1 MVLIIVILPLLL
13 LAPLLFL
20 AGGEFRDQYREARL
34 GKGHM
39 ITQQLRQHIDV
50 VAPFVASVRDVPGLD
65 RFLRDSI
72 SGQPELAFAALVR
85 GDGIIVLHSTPGMVG
100 QMLVALDTPDTQ
112 VQQMTVPQYGD
123 VHLVFRRMTRRD
135 ISGQQLYGVVGA
147 YSQIIDPPWLPWLA
161 VAGTLILAL
170 ILLVLLQ
177 VFMRRAVL
185 KPLEELAEGAAI
197 VGAGD
202 LAFEIDSRRTDEI
215 GFLARAFNDMGG
227 RLRHLV
233 TTLEQQVESRTAA
246 LARRNQQLEAVS
258 LVAREAVTIQDLP
271 TLLETTVGAISRQFG
286 YYHAG
291 IFWIDQSEQWAV
303 LRAASSEGGRRMLE
317 RGHRLRV
324 GQQGL
329 VGSVAAT
336 AQPRIALDVG
346 EDAVWFDNPDLP
358 ETRSEI
364 ALPLVDVGNHV
375 VGVLDVQSTEV
386 SAFSEPDIEILQLL
400 ADQVSVALRNAQL
413 IEETRGTLAELEF
426 VQQDYRRDGWAR
438 VMSRRQVQA
447 YEYDGVLVEPV
458 LPLPVP
464 TSLTS
469 GNSLQHNSSDS
480 TTVMEPMQYRDQ
492 TIGMLTLSDPN
503 RVWTEEELTLI
514 RSVTDQVATALETAR
529 LFEETQRTARQQA
542 LLNAVLQT
550 AAMTLD
556 PDQALE
562 EIAGILARGLAMAV
576 GVFTFPRGMARST
589 SGITSA
595 SQEVRLQA
603 FVLPGGEKLLDPG
616 IIYTLPSDLQIF
628 FHGLTE
634 PELGKILP
642 MGEVQTLT
650 ESYDLER
657 VLYVPIRT
665 ATAQAGFL
673 ALIRQQED
681 VLLDPDTRTLARNL
695 AGQVAVVLEN
705 LHLLE
710 ETQRRSAELQLLYE
724 VSLRFGQVLEP
735 EATERL
741 VVDQAQELL
750 VADGAAFLRYS
761 ESRADGSDAA
771 LQCVS
776 ALGPLES
783 YRGASFNLGEGLP
796 GTVLLERRVVQT
808 EDYSTVVPQ
817 RVVPQRVVPNAWAQP
832 QDLVP
837 GSYAGG
843 NHAAPALGP
852 ALGIPLTAARGVIG
866 VLLVTRQRG
875 ALPFDAVVS
884 RLAELF
890 AAQAT
895 VALENARL
903 YQESARRA
911 RDLQQLYEAGLSM
924 IGMREVEA
932 VLNTGAEWAMRLLGV
947 QRTRVFFWERN
958 NGLRSTP
965 LPFSGFAAEDP
976 RFAAPETLTLPRPGG
991 VTDEVRAGGRPVIIN
1006 RPAEGSRIAPALV
1019 DLGLVAQVA
1028 VPLRLGAEIVGVLF
1042 ANSTTA
1048 GYFTE
1053 EIVRLLEFLGSQL
1066 ATSAQNALQFD
1077 QLQQTLGVV
1086 ELQSRYRDAVAQATA
1101 QLAERG
1107 TESMPAVLQLLG
1119 EVLET
1124 GEAQYCD
1131 LRSEGT
1137 GVYWE
1142 VGARWTPSAGA
1153 TDGAAAGSA
1162 GSGSSKW
1169 RLDGFPEW
1177 LPALR
1182 TQGIV
1187 RVDASRAST
1196 VEQQA
1201 LEALD
1206 FRSLLLIAV
1215 PSDASA
1221 PNFMAFG
1228 DSLREREWRP
1238 EELISVQ
1245 TVAAALSSTLARE
1258 RLFREVQTALAE
1270 TEVLYEAGGAL
1281 NAAQTYAQI
1290 LDVMRQ
1296 YTALGSG
1303 AHVAAILLYDR
1314 PWTERQRP
1322 TNAMLAA
1329 RWAIAPDVDL
1339 SMLARGNTLAM
1350 LEPYLQRDRIHVITD
1365 VEREIDETAQATAPA
1380 YHFFQRS
1387 LQARTVVLTP
1397 LLVGGQAIG
1406 TFMAAFGTV
1415 TRLTEEEQRR
1425 LTTLTGQAAVAIQ
1438 NIYQLEATAA
1448 RARREQLIREI
1459 GDQIQAAP
1467 DVQSVLQT
1475 AARELGRALGTPR
1488 AVVRLGGVGTARR
1501 KKPTGELSPQAREE
1515 SDDEAAAE
1523 AEE

>member
-1 MVLIIVILPLLL
+1 MRGKGLSLRWQMVLIIVILSLLL
-13 LAPLLFL
+13 LTPLLFL
-20 AGGEFRDQYREARL
+20 AGGEFRNQYREARL

-50 VAPFVASVRDVPGLD
+50 VAPFIASVRDLPGLD

-100 QMLVALDTPDTQ
+100 QVLVDLNVPDTQ
-112 VQQMTVPQYGD
+112 ELQLTVPQYGD
-123 VHLVFRRMTRRD
+123 LHLVVRRMTRMD

-147 YSQIIDPPWLPWLA
+147 YSQVIDPPWLPWLS
-161 VAGTLILAL
+161 VAGTLLLAL

-185 KPLEELAEGAAI
+185 KPLEQLAEGAAI

-202 LAFEIDSRRTDEI
+202 LAFEIDSRRNDEI
-215 GFLARAFNDMGG
+215 GFLARAFNNMGG
-227 RLRHLV
+227 RLRQMV

-258 LVAREAVTIQDLP
+258 LVAREAVIIQDLP
-271 TLLETTVGAISRQFG
+271 TLLETTVSAISRQFG

-291 IFWIDQSEQWAV
+291 IFWIDQSAEWAV
-303 LRAASSEGGRRMLE
+303 LRAASSEGGRRMLA

-329 VGSVAAT
+329 VGTVAAT

-364 ALPLVDVGNHV
+364 ALPLLDVGHQV

-386 SAFSEPDIEILQLL
+386 SAFSAADIEILQLL

-413 IEETRGTLAELEF
+413 IEQTQGTLAELEF
-426 VQQDYRRDGWAR
+426 IQQDYRRDGWSR

-464 TSLTS
+464 AQL
-469 GNSLQHNSSDS
+469 LDASSSQLSVVDS
-480 TTVMEPMQYRDQ
+480 ATVMEPMRYRDQ
-492 TIGMLTLSDPN
+492 TIGMLTLSDPD
-503 RVWTEEELTLI
+503 RAWTEEELTLI

-562 EIAGILARGLAMAV
+562 EIAGILSRGLAMAV
-576 GVFTFPRGMARST
+576 GVFTFPRGMARVT
-589 SGITSA
+589 AGTA
-595 SQEVRLQA
+595 AQAQEVRLQA
-603 FVLPGGEKLLDPG
+603 FVLPAGEKLLDPG
-616 IIYTLPSDLQIF
+616 ALYTLPTDLQIF

-634 PELGKILP
+634 PELGKLLP
-642 MGEVQTLT
+642 MGEVQLLT
-650 ESYDLER
+650 ENYDLER

-673 ALIRQQED
+673 ALIRQQQD
-681 VLLDPDTRTLARNL
+681 VLLDPDTRALARNL

-724 VSLRFGQVLEP
+724 VSLRFGQVLDP

-741 VVDQAQELL
+741 VADQAQELL
-750 VADGAAFLRYS
+750 VADGAAFFRYS
-761 ESRADGSDAA
+761 ETKGE
-771 LQCVS
+771 LQCMS
-776 ALGPLES
+776 ALGTLES
-783 YRGASFNLGEGLP
+783 YQGTSSKPGEGLP
-796 GTVLLERRVVQT
+796 GAAFMERRVIQT
-808 EDYSTVVPQ
+808 GETT
-817 RVVPQRVVPNAWAQP
+817 
-832 QDLVP
+832 L
-837 GSYAGG
+837 GSQLQG
-843 NHAAPALGP
+843 PAMPVLGP
-852 ALGIPLTAARGVIG
+852 ALGIPLMAARGFIG
-866 VLLVTRQRG
+866 TLVVTRQRG
-875 ALPFDAVVS
+875 ALPFDAVAS

-932 VLNTGAEWAMRLLGV
+932 VLNTGADWALRLLGV
-947 QRTRVFFWERN
+947 QRTRVFFWQHGN
-958 NGLRSTP
+958 AS
-965 LPFSGFAAEDP
+965 PFSGFAAEEP
-976 RFAAPETLTLPRPGG
+976 RFAGPETMTLPRPGG
-991 VTDEVRAGGRPVIIN
+991 VTDEVRGSGRSVIIN
-1006 RPAEGSRIAPALV
+1006 RLDEAMASSPPRIASPLL

-1042 ANSTTA
+1042 ANSSRV

-1053 EIVRLLEFLGSQL
+1053 ETVRLLEFLGSQL
-1066 ATSAQNALQFD
+1066 ATSAQNALQFG
-1077 QLQQTLGVV
+1077 QLQQTLAVV
-1086 ELQSRYRDAVAQATA
+1086 EVQSRYRDAVAQATA

-1119 EVLET
+1119 EVLDTE
-1124 GEAQYCD
+1124 EAQYCD
-1131 LRSEGT
+1131 LRSEGAGT
-1137 GVYWE
+1137 YWE
-1142 VGARWTPSAGA
+1142 VGARWLSSAAVPSAPNAVA
-1153 TDGAAAGSA
+1153 TDRVAETLYPAQALYPTP
-1162 GSGSSKW
+1162 SSKW

-1177 LPALR
+1177 LQALR

-1187 RVDASRAST
+1187 RVDVSRAT
-1196 VEQQA
+1196 VAERQA
-1201 LEALD
+1201 LEALN
-1206 FRSLLLIAV
+1206 FGSLLLIAV

-1221 PNFMAFG
+1221 PNFVAFG
-1228 DSLREREWRP
+1228 DSDREREWKP

-1270 TEVLYEAGGAL
+1270 TEVLYEAGAAL

-1290 LDVMRQ
+1290 LEVMRQ
-1296 YTALGSG
+1296 YTALGGG
-1303 AHVAAILLYDR
+1303 AHVASVLLYDR
-1314 PWTERQRP
+1314 PWTERQHP

-1329 RWAIAPDVDL
+1329 RWTPAAPSAASDSVVPNAIDL
-1339 SMLARGNTLAM
+1339 SMLARGNALAV
-1350 LEPYLQRDRIHVITD
+1350 LEPYLRRDRIHVITD
-1365 VEREIDETAQATAPA
+1365 VEREVEATAPA
-1380 YHFFQRS
+1380 YGLFRQS
-1387 LQARTVVLTP
+1387 LQGRTVVFTP

-1406 TFMAAFGTV
+1406 TFLAAFGTV

-1488 AVVRLGGVGTARR
+1488 AVVHLGGIGATRR
-1501 KKPTGELSPQAREE
+1501 KKPTGELSPQTE
-1515 SDDEAAAE
+1515 SDDETAGE
-1523 AEE
+1523 TEK

>member
-1 MVLIIVILPLLL
+1 MRGKGLSLRWQMVLIIVILPLLL
-13 LAPLLFL
+13 LTPLLFL
-20 AGGEFRDQYREARL
+20 AGGEFRNQYREARL

-50 VAPFVASVRDVPGLD
+50 VAPFIASVRDVPGLD

-100 QMLVALDTPDTQ
+100 QVLVDLNVPDTQ
-112 VQQMTVPQYGD
+112 ELQLTVPQYGD
-123 VHLVFRRMTRRD
+123 LHLVVRRMTRMD

-147 YSQIIDPPWLPWLA
+147 YSQVIDPPWLPWLS
-161 VAGTLILAL
+161 VAGTLLLAL

-185 KPLEELAEGAAI
+185 KPLEQLAEGAAI

-202 LAFEIDSRRTDEI
+202 LAFEIDSRRNDEI
-215 GFLARAFNDMGG
+215 GFLARAFNNMGG
-227 RLRHLV
+227 RLRQMV

-271 TLLETTVGAISRQFG
+271 TLLETTVNAISRQFG

-291 IFWIDQSEQWAV
+291 IFWIDQSAEWAV
-303 LRAASSEGGRRMLE
+303 LRAASSEGGRRMLA

-329 VGSVAAT
+329 VGTVAAT

-364 ALPLVDVGNHV
+364 ALPLLDVGHQV

-386 SAFSEPDIEILQLL
+386 SAFSAADIEILQLL

-413 IEETRGTLAELEF
+413 IEQTQGTLAELEF
-426 VQQDYRRDGWAR
+426 IQQDYRRDGWSR

-464 TSLTS
+464 AHLIDGSSFQS
-469 GNSLQHNSSDS
+469 GIVDS
-480 TTVMEPMQYRDQ
+480 ATVMEPMRYRDQ
-492 TIGMLTLSDPN
+492 TIGMLTLSDPD
-503 RVWTEEELTLI
+503 RTWTEEELTLI
-514 RSVTDQVATALETAR
+514 RNVTDQVATALETAR

-562 EIAGILARGLAMAV
+562 EIAGILSRGLAMAV
-576 GVFTFPRGMARST
+576 GVFTFPRGMARVTAGTT
-589 SGITSA
+589 SV

-616 IIYTLPSDLQIF
+616 ALYALPTDLQIF

-634 PELGKILP
+634 PELGKLLP
-642 MGEVQTLT
+642 MGEVQLLT
-650 ESYDLER
+650 ENYDLER

-673 ALIRQQED
+673 ALIRQQQD
-681 VLLDPDTRTLARNL
+681 VLLDPDTRALARNL

-724 VSLRFGQVLEP
+724 VSLRFGQVLDP

-741 VVDQAQELL
+741 VADQAQELL
-750 VADGAAFLRYS
+750 VADGAAFFRYS
-761 ESRADGSDAA
+761 ETKGE
-771 LQCVS
+771 LQCMS
-776 ALGPLES
+776 ALGTLES
-783 YRGASFNLGEGLP
+783 YQGTSSKPGEGLP
-796 GTVLLERRVVQT
+796 GAAFMERRVIQT
-808 EDYSTVVPQ
+808 DEGVVSNG
-817 RVVPQRVVPNAWAQP
+817 VVSNATTWVQP
-832 QDLVP
+832 Q
-837 GSYAGG
+837 G
-843 NHAAPALGP
+843 PAMPVLGP
-852 ALGIPLTAARGVIG
+852 ALGIPLMAARGFIG
-866 VLLVTRQRG
+866 TLVVTRQRG
-875 ALPFDAVVS
+875 ALPFDAVAS

-932 VLNTGAEWAMRLLGV
+932 VLNTGADWALRLLGV
-947 QRTRVFFWERN
+947 QRTRVFFWQRG
-958 NGLRSTP
+958 NGVVLNAS
-965 LPFSGFAAEDP
+965 PFSGFAAEEP
-976 RFAAPETLTLPRPGG
+976 RFAGPETLTLPRSGG
-991 VTDEVRAGGRPVIIN
+991 VTDEVRSSGRPVIIN
-1006 RPAEGSRIAPALV
+1006 QLDEALVSSPPRIAPSLL

-1042 ANSTTA
+1042 ANSSRA

-1053 EIVRLLEFLGSQL
+1053 ETVRLLEFLGSQL

-1077 QLQQTLGVV
+1077 QLQRTLAVV
-1086 ELQSRYRDAVAQATA
+1086 EVQSRYRDAVAQATA

-1119 EVLET
+1119 EVLDTE
-1124 GEAQYCD
+1124 EAQYCD
-1131 LRSEGT
+1131 LRSEGAGT
-1137 GVYWE
+1137 YWE
-1142 VGARWTPSAGA
+1142 VGARWLSSAAVPSAVV
-1153 TDGAAAGSA
+1153 TDRVAAV
-1162 GSGSSKW
+1162 SSKW

-1177 LPALR
+1177 LQALR
-1182 TQGIV
+1182 TQGLV
-1187 RVDASRAST
+1187 RVDVSRAT
-1196 VEQQA
+1196 AAEQQA
-1201 LEALD
+1201 LEALN
-1206 FRSLLLIAV
+1206 FGSLLLIAV

-1221 PNFMAFG
+1221 PNFVAFG
-1228 DSLREREWRP
+1228 DSHKEREWKP

-1270 TEVLYEAGGAL
+1270 TEVLYEAGAAL

-1296 YTALGSG
+1296 YTALGGG
-1303 AHVAAILLYDR
+1303 AHVTSVLLYDR
-1314 PWTERQRP
+1314 PWTERQHP

-1329 RWAIAPDVDL
+1329 RWTSAAPSTASDVDL
-1339 SMLARGNTLAM
+1339 SMLARGNALAV
-1350 LEPYLQRDRIHVITD
+1350 LEPYLRRDRIHVITD
-1365 VEREIDETAQATAPA
+1365 VEREVDATAPA
-1380 YHFFQRS
+1380 YNLFRQS
-1387 LQARTVVLTP
+1387 LQGRTMVFTP

-1406 TFMAAFGTV
+1406 TFMAAFDMV

-1488 AVVRLGGVGTARR
+1488 AVVHLGGIGATRR
-1501 KKPTGELSPQAREE
+1501 KKPTGELSPQTQEE
-1515 SDDEAAAE
+1515 SNHETAAE
-1523 AEE
+1523 TEK

>member
-1 MVLIIVILPLLL
+1 MRGKGLSLRWQMVLIIVILPLLL

-271 TLLETTVGAISRQFG
+271 TLLETTVSAISRQFR

-413 IEETRGTLAELEF
+413 IEQTQGTLAELEF

-469 GNSLQHNSSDS
+469 GNSLQHNSLDS

-492 TIGMLTLSDPN
+492 TIGMLTLSDPD

-589 SGITSA
+589 SGTTSA

-603 FVLPGGEKLLDPG
+603 FVLPEGEKLLDPG

-673 ALIRQQED
+673 ALIRQQQD

-750 VADGAAFLRYS
+750 VAEGAAFLRYS
-761 ESRADGSDAA
+761 ESKAE

-776 ALGPLES
+776 ALGSLES
-783 YRGASFNLGEGLP
+783 YQGASFDLGEGLP
-796 GTVLLERRVVQT
+796 GTILLERRVVQT
-808 EDYSTVVPQ
+808 EDYST
-817 RVVPQRVVPNAWAQP
+817 WAQP
-832 QDLVP
+832 QGLVL
-837 GSYAGG
+837 
-843 NHAAPALGP
+843 PALGP

-958 NGLRSTP
+958 NT

-976 RFAAPETLTLPRPGG
+976 RFAAPETLTLSRPGG
-991 VTDEVRAGGRPVIIN
+991 VTDEVRANGRPVIIN
-1006 RPAEGSRIAPALV
+1006 RLTEGSRIAPALL

-1131 LRSEGT
+1131 LRSEGA
-1137 GVYWE
+1137 GMYWE
-1142 VGARWTPSAGA
+1142 VGARWTSSAGA

-1196 VEQQA
+1196 MEQQA

-1228 DSLREREWRP
+1228 DSLREREWKP

-1303 AHVAAILLYDR
+1303 AHVTAILLYDR

-1350 LEPYLQRDRIHVITD
+1350 LESYLQRDRIHVITD
-1365 VEREIDETAQATAPA
+1365 IEREIDDTAPA
-1380 YHFFQRS
+1380 YDFFKRS
-1387 LQARTVVLTP
+1387 LQGRTVVFTP

-1488 AVVRLGGVGTARR
+1488 ALVRLGGVGTARR

-1515 SDDEAAAE
+1515 SDDEVAAE
-1523 AEE
+1523 AEAEE